1 MNLPNKLSLFR
12 VALVPII
19 VILFL
24 TDGIMECF
32 RIHTANGDIVFTLS
46 DILVFVLFAVAS
58 FTDFLDGKIARSR
71 NLITSFGKF
80 VDPIADKLLVNSM
93 LILFA
98 CTSRISVLA
107 VLLMIWR
114 DMIVDGLRMNA
125 SAKGKVVAAGML
137 GKIKTVL
144 QMFAIIFL
152 MLKNLPF
159 AFVGIPMD
167 QILLW
172 AATIVSLASGI
183 QYFKQL
189 KDIVME
195 SM

>member
-159 AFVGIPMD
+159 VGIPMD

-183 QYFKQL
+183 QYFIQL

>member
-125 SAKGKVVAAGML
+125 SAKGKAVAAGML

-183 QYFKQL
+183 QYFIQL

>member
-80 VDPIADKLLVNSM
+80 VDPIEDKLLVNSM

-167 QILLW
+167 QILIW

-183 QYFKQL
+183 QYFIQL